1 MNLLRDKKS
10 KQNKFQYNPNMAR
23 YMLLKARSASFAY
36 NNEETFGRIERALAE
51 FDEAYPFYRRWTRRF
66 TMEIVLDST
75 EDGVSHSAR

>member
-10 KQNKFQYNPNMAR
+10 KLDKFQYNPNMAR

-51 FDEAYPFYRRWTRRF
+51 FDEAYPFYTPRWTAHLNDGNR
-66 TMEIVLDST
+66 VGLD
-75 EDGVSHSAR
+75 